1 MFIIACIYNIV
12 FFLFIWYYNYVNK
25 EEEMKFLCVNAGS
38 SSLKFQLFEMPE
50 EKVIISGYI
59 EKIGLEDSF
68 WTTKINGEKIKGAK
82 YLKNHSEAVQ
92 VLLDELVKHK
102 AVESLDEIKGVGHRV
117 LHGGEKYSDSVLIT
131 DEVIQDIKDLT
142 KLGPLHHPGNL
153 AGIEA
158 LKEVLPDVPMV
169 AVYDTAFHQTMP
181 KKNYMYPVPYEWY
194 LNYGVR
200 KYGFHGTS
208 HKYITVKM
216 KELLKKDDV
225 NLIICHIGSGASI
238 SAIKE
243 GKCFDT
249 TMGIT
254 PLDGLMMG
262 TRSGSIDPSILEY
275 VCKEADMTISDVTND
290 LNKKSGFLGIS
301 GFSDCRDVEE
311 AAAKGDERAVLALDM
326 YNDRIAKYI
335 ADYYIELE
343 GKVDAIVFTAGVGE
357 NGSAVRESVISR
369 LKPLGIELD
378 KKVNESVAG
387 FKDVSEGI
395 ISNKKS
401 KVPVWVLPT
410 NEELMIIKDTYEIVN
425 NK

>member
-1 MFIIACIYNIV
+1 
-12 FFLFIWYYNYVNK
+12 
-25 EEEMKFLCVNAGS
+25 MKLLCVNAGS

-82 YLKNHSEAVQ
+82 YLKNHTEAVQ
-92 VLLDELVKHK
+92 VLIDELLIHK

-131 DEVIQDIKDLT
+131 EEVVQSIRDLT

-158 LKEVLPDVPMV
+158 MQKALPNVPMV

-181 KKNYMYPVPYEWY
+181 KENFMYPVPMEWY
-194 LNYGVR
+194 TELGVR

-208 HKYITVKM
+208 HKYITKKM
-216 KELLKKDDV
+216 QEKLGKEDV

-238 SAIKE
+238 SAVKD
-243 GKCFDT
+243 GKCYDT
-249 TMGIT
+249 TMGLT

-262 TRSGSIDPSILEY
+262 TRSGAIDPSIIEY
-275 VCKEADMTISDVTND
+275 VCNETGRTVSEVTND
-290 LNKKSGFLGIS
+290 LNKRSGLLGVS
-301 GFSDCRDVEE
+301 GYSDSRDVEN
-311 AAAKGDERAVLALDM
+311 AAAEGNENAKLALTM
-326 YNDRIAKYI
+326 YNNRIAKYI
-335 ADYYIELE
+335 AEYYIELE

-357 NGSAVRESVISR
+357 NGRDARADILGR
-369 LKPLGIELD
+369 LLPLGI
-378 KKVNESVAG
+378 KVDA
-387 FKDVSEGI
+387 DVNDSIASYKEQNEGI
-395 ISNKKS
+395 ISAEDS
-401 KVPVWVLPT
+401 SVTVWVVPT
-410 NEELMIIKDTYEIVN
+410 NEELMIIKDTYELV
-425 NK
+425 K

>member
-1 MFIIACIYNIV
+1 
-12 FFLFIWYYNYVNK
+12 
-25 EEEMKFLCVNAGS
+25 MKFFCVNAGS

-82 YLKNHSEAVQ
+82 YLKNHNEAVE
-92 VLLDELVKHK
+92 VLLDELIKHK
-102 AVESLDEIKGVGHRV
+102 AVDSLDEIKGVGHRV
-117 LHGGEKYSDSVLIT
+117 VHGAEKYKDSVLID
-131 DEVIQDIKDLT
+131 DEVIQDIVDLT
-142 KLGPLHHPGNL
+142 KFATLHHPGNL
-153 AGIEA
+153 AGIKA
-158 LKEVLPDVPMV
+158 LKEVLPKVPMV
-169 AVYDTAFHQTMP
+169 AVFDTAFHQTMP

-208 HKYITVKM
+208 HKYITTVM
-216 KELLKKDDV
+216 KEKLGKEAV

-238 SAIKE
+238 SAIKD
-243 GKCFDT
+243 GKCYDT
-249 TMGIT
+249 TMGLT

-262 TRSGSIDPSILEY
+262 TRSGSIDSSILEY
-275 VCKEADMTISDVTND
+275 VCKEADMSISDITDD
-290 LNKKSGFLGIS
+290 LNKKSGLLGIS

-311 AAAKGDERAVLALDM
+311 AAAKDDERAILALTM

-343 GKVDAIVFTAGVGE
+343 GNVDAIVFTAGVGE
-357 NGSAVRESVISR
+357 NGFDVRESIISR

-378 KKVNESVAG
+378 KKINGNMAG
-387 FKDVSEGI
+387 FKELHEGI
-395 ISNKKS
+395 ISTKKS
-401 KVPVWVLPT
+401 KIPVWVVPT

-425 NK
+425 NS